1 MGLGDIGNL
10 PRALAHRKIAQILAV
25 YANDSLI
32 IAVQAQDAAKQRRL
46 AHAVGPE
53 HVHEHAVRN
62 ARIHVAQHLMFPVGE
77 AHMFDIYTQ
86 ILRSLVMR

>member
-1 MGLGDIGNL
+1 M
-10 PRALAHRKIAQILAV
+10 
-25 YANDSLI
+25 
-32 IAVQAQDAAKQRRL
+32 QRNR
-46 AHAVGPE
+46 VDFPTPFE